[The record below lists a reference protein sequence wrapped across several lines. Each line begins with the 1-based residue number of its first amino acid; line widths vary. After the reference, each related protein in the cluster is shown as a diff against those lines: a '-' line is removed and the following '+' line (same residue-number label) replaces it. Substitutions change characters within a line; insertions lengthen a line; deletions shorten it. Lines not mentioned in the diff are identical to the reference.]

1 MELSS
6 FEVDWTAGISVLSK
20 IEQSEKLELLT
31 PNPMQ
36 SQETSN
42 SNIVANSP
50 NFLTVSHALQ
60 AY

>member
-6 FEVDWTAGISVLSK
+6 FEVDRTAGISVLSK
-20 IEQSEKLELLT
+20 IEQSEKPELLT